1 MGQQVGLP
9 LFRQF
14 HLRLDAGV
22 PAEFTSVFFP
32 DRRTSQRAPKRIA
45 FEFFQAPRT
54 NKPWRLVIGPQ
65 TIGGFMTEQETV
77 KQSADLLR
85 KIIRSIDKKLEYNLV
100 DPTQQGRFSLRLSTR
115 GRAGVVSLLTND
127 LRLALVDDVARN
139 AIRQKIKSTRDHLLS
154 HYVDDVI
161 GRKMARMLKQATD
174 GKDDAKSSF
183 FYRRPTGR
191 R

>member
-1 MGQQVGLP
+1 M
-9 LFRQF
+9 
-14 HLRLDAGV
+14 
-22 PAEFTSVFFP
+22 
-32 DRRTSQRAPKRIA
+32 
-45 FEFFQAPRT
+45 
-54 NKPWRLVIGPQ
+54 
-65 TIGGFMTEQETV
+65 GGFMTEQETV

-85 KIIRSIDKKLEYNLV
+85 KIIRSVDKKLEYSLV
-100 DPTQQGRFSLRLSTR
+100 DPTQQGRFSLRLSMR

-127 LRLALVDDVARN
+127 LRLALVDDVVRN
-139 AIRQKIKSTRDHLLS
+139 AIRQKIKSTRDRLLS